1 MMTITRH
8 IICPHCGKVAR
19 ESEVVLPSDKK
30 AQSLGFRNIEELV
43 RHYRSGEKPLAY
55 YQIAEK
61 TGIPQSTL
69 DDHIPEDV
77 KGVRAK
83 TEKHKLACKKNGK
96 NLVAMRM
103 KKFFDHPK
111 SGNGKSNK
119 QLSLEEMAKVKQKL
133 FGGTK

>member
-1 MMTITRH
+1 MPIIRH

-19 ESEVVLPSDKK
+19 ESEVILKSDRQ
-30 AQSLGFRNIEELV
+30 AQALGFRNIEELV

-77 KGVRAK
+77 KGIRAK
-83 TEKHKLACKKNGK
+83 TEKHKLACRNNGK

-103 KKFFDHPK
+103 KKFFDAPRAGK
-111 SGNGKSNK
+111 GKSNK
-119 QLSLEEMAKVKQKL
+119 QLSLETMAKTKEKL
-133 FGGTK
+133 FGGSR